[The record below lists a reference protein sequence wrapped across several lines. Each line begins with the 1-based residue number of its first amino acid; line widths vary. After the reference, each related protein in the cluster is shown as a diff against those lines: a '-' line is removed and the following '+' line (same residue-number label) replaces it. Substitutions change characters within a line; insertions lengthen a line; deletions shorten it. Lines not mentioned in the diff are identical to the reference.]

1 MPCENYREA
10 LIEAAAVD
18 ARLSPELRSHLDVC
32 APCRAAFVEE
42 TQLFAAIDTGLR
54 TAANAEVPPSFFP
67 GVRASLPDDTASQRG
82 WRPFLIFAA
91 AAVAMVLTV
100 LFTARTRH
108 GINDNQAKQ
117 IFSAPPR
124 DKTEASARGEAR
136 GTAAMVASS
145 RSYRLQHQRSTAPAS
160 SPSSNAMDVLVP
172 PEERE
177 AFARFIG
184 SQPGRSGVVI
194 AVVAAAADNKDKRL
208 SVEPLEIAELEVK
221 PLEALPS
228 ELSDGTYEQQ

>member
-18 ARLSPELRSHLDVC
+18 ARLSPELRAHLDAC
-32 APCRAAFVEE
+32 TSCRASFVEE

-67 GVRASLPDDTASQRG
+67 GVRASLLDDSASRRG

-91 AAVAMVLTV
+91 AAVAMALTV
-100 LFTARTRH
+100 LITARPRH
-108 GINDNQAKQ
+108 TIKDNQAKQ
-117 IFSAPPR
+117 IFSASPR
-124 DKTEASARGEAR
+124 EKTEASAREAS
-136 GTAAMVASS
+136 GTRAILASS
-145 RSYRLQHQRSTAPAS
+145 HSYRTPHERNTAPANS
-160 SPSSNAMDVLVP
+160 ASLHVMDVLVP

-177 AFARFIG
+177 AFARFIT

-194 AVVAAAADNKDKRL
+194 AVVAAATENQDNRL

-221 PLEALPS
+221 PLEALAS
-228 ELSDGTYEQQ
+228 EVPDGTEEEQ